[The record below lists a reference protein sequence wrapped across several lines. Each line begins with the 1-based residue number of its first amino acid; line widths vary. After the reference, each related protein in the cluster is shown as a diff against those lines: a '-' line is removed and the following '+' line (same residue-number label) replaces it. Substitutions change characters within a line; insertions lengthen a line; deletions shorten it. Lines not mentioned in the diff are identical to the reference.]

1 MKYLVGVEVLGFNR
15 TAKRSSWKEQ
25 STSDVLWYC
34 LFYAQESIFPCVF
47 FVFSP
52 LAACGMMI

>member
-34 LFYAQESIFPCVF
+34 LFYARESIFPCVF
-47 FVFSP
+47 LYFLRLRSC
-52 LAACGMMI
+52 ACGL